1 MKRYLII
8 LTLYLCAVVPTM
20 AQYYSVNYDKR
31 TVEAMTAAFA
41 TEATTEAYYAEQV
54 AKIREHYQAAEV
66 AAAGIFTSKSVS
78 YTHLDV
84 YKRQGVAPL
93 LSNIKSIKKMG
104 NSKIDM
110 NILAKR
116 VELLEMRVKEL
127 TSVEPEALNERL
139 SKIEERY
146 FSNKEML
153 TTLSLIHIS
162 MLMVDI
168 IWISFA

>member
-1 MKRYLII
+1 
-8 LTLYLCAVVPTM
+8 
-20 AQYYSVNYDKR
+20 
-31 TVEAMTAAFA
+31 
-41 TEATTEAYYAEQV
+41 
-54 AKIREHYQAAEV
+54 
-66 AAAGIFTSKSVS
+66 
-78 YTHLDV
+78 
-84 YKRQGVAPL
+84 
-93 LSNIKSIKKMG
+93 MG

-153 TTLSLIHIS
+153 TTTEVAEYLGVSQSQIYKLTMNMEIPHYKPQG
-162 MLMVDI
+162 
-168 IWISFA
+168 